1 MSIYVT
7 SVVNDEKNGAKNTQT
22 FRISMVI
29 FRSHIRRYKAADVI
43 INPKRFFYIVEKTF
57 ISIRNVSILPG

>member
-22 FRISMVI
+22 FRMSIVI

-43 INPKRFFYIVEKTF
+43 INPEQFFRIVDNKKT
-57 ISIRNVSILPG
+57 ISIKIL